1 MTSRPIISARGLS
14 KAYRI
19 EGDWIPVLH
28 NLTFDVYPHEFVT
41 VAGVSGSGKS
51 TLIHL
56 LAGLELPSGGDLEV
70 GGRRTRSMDEAWRA
84 QFRNKHIGVIYQK
97 AHLLP
102 DLSLLEN
109 IALPL
114 YVGRTRWGTARKE
127 ALAWLKRTG
136 LSHLAKKS
144 PENVTGEYRQTVSVL
159 RATIQRPEIIL
170 ADEPTGNLDHA
181 ASESILEVLLALKA
195 QQDSTLVLASHD
207 LRIVAR
213 GDRIFGLHRG
223 ELVEYLGSK
232 DVASLVRHFRQ
243 LK

>member
-1 MTSRPIISARGLS
+1 MTSRPIVAARGLS

-19 EGDWIPVLH
+19 EGDWVPVLH
-28 NLTFDVYPHEFVT
+28 NLTFEVYPHEFVT

-70 GGRRTRSMDEAWRA
+70 GGRRSRLMDEAWRA

-97 AHLLP
+97 SHLLP
-102 DLSLLEN
+102 DLSVLEN

-127 ALAWLKRTG
+127 ALEWLKQTG
-136 LSHLAKKS
+136 LSHLSKKS
-144 PENVTGEYRQTVSVL
+144 PEEVPGGYRQAISIL
-159 RATIQRPEIIL
+159 RATVHRPAIIL
-170 ADEPTGNLDHA
+170 ADEPTGSLDSNT
-181 ASESILEVLLALKA
+181 SESVLDLLLNLKA
-195 QQDSTLVLASHD
+195 QQSSTLILASHD

-232 DVASLVRHFRQ
+232 DVSSLVRHFRQ